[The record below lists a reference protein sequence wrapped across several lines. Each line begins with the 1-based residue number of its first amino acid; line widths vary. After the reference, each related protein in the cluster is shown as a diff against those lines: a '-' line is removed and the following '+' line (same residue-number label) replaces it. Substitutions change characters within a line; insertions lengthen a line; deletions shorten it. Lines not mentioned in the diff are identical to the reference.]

1 MNDEPET
8 RPPEAEAERPTEPEA
23 EHGAADAPAGAAPPE
38 AAPEARRDELRHELG
53 ARLKAARE
61 RRGLS
66 IDEASSRLRIRKDYL
81 LALEDADWS
90 RLPEEVYAIGFLRQ
104 YARFLGEDVDKAVAE
119 LKSGDYRLTKPFTMP
134 DPPIAP
140 NRGWAIAA
148 GLAFVLL
155 LILFNTVG
163 DDESPAPPGEPLT
176 ATQPS
181 VSTPPSAPRQAPSPS
196 GAEPTKSEPATQS
209 AATPPASTAAPA
221 APTPAPSARPASS
234 AKTLPLPSSAPSA
247 RPTPPAATIHH
258 YRLMAVGD
266 KAWLQVHDHAGTLLR
281 EALLRPG
288 QSIRLDSDAPYL
300 TVTCGNAAALQ
311 IEVDGETFAAAGALG
326 APGKVLHD
334 FRVSPPA
341 TVEGDAS
348 GRSTP

>member
-1 MNDEPET
+1 MSDEPET
-8 RPPEAEAERPTEPEA
+8 RPSEAETERPTEPEA
-23 EHGAADAPAGAAPPE
+23 EHGAADAPPE
-38 AAPEARRDELRHELG
+38 AAPEARRDELRRELG
-53 ARLKAARE
+53 TRLKDARE

-81 LALEDADWS
+81 RALEDADWS
-90 RLPEEVYAIGFLRQ
+90 HLPEEVYAIGFLRQ
-104 YARFLGEDVDKAVAE
+104 YARFLGEDVDGAVAE

-163 DDESPAPPGEPLT
+163 DDEPPAPPGEPLT

-181 VSTPPSAPRQAPSPS
+181 VTTPPPAPQQAPSPS
-196 GAEPTKSEPATQS
+196 GAEPTKGEPATQS
-209 AATPPASTAAPA
+209 TATPPATSAAPA
-221 APTPAPSARPASS
+221 ATAAAPSARPASS
-234 AKTLPLPSSAPSA
+234 AKTTLQPSPAPST
-247 RPTPPAATIHH
+247 RSTPPAATIHH

-281 EALLRPG
+281 EVLLRPG

-311 IEVDGETFAAAGALG
+311 IEVDGETFAAAGTLG
-326 APGKVLHD
+326 APGKVLHN
-334 FRVSPPA
+334 FRVSPSA
-341 TVEGDAS
+341 TVEGGAS
-348 GRSTP
+348 GRATP